1 MLQDSCLHLGRQE
14 AMTAFD
20 TGIKKSTT
28 ETLRDLIHSY
38 PSGRVVMRDPN
49 DLSIGWRVSFSQG
62 CINFAESIVGNQER
76 LSYLLQRCTPQFEG
90 SRPQEA
96 ISDYSF
102 LCQLWQSDYISHDQ
116 LRDLL
121 TAITQEAL
129 IHALAIPNAQYQFE
143 TNIQIDPIL
152 LCTSLWDLVL
162 PVEQTINQWTLLST
176 EIQSP
181 FSRPYIADWDKFAEY
196 ADYVSDGLPHIEQ
209 LTYALGQDQCLYQLA
224 HTLRVK
230 VGDLAISLHP
240 LIKLGALGMYPYH
253 MGEVL
258 TRPRIACI
266 NQSKL
271 TQRYVTQVL
280 EPSGYD
286 VMRLSDSIRAL
297 PALLKRPPVLALV
310 DAELPHLDGY
320 QLCRMVHRREPLR
333 DLPVIIMAPKRGMCD
348 LIRTRLSG
356 AMACL
361 GKPFH
366 HQELLALVQQAAA
379 TLPLEQQQKLRSLP
393 ILETPANSKA
403 LIQA

>member
-1 MLQDSCLHLGRQE
+1 MLQNSCLHLGRQE

-20 TGIKKSTT
+20 TGVKKSTT

-38 PSGRVVMRDPN
+38 PSGRVVIRDPN
-49 DLSIGWRVSFSQG
+49 DLAIGWRISFSQG
-62 CINFAESIVGNQER
+62 RINFAESVVGNQER
-76 LSYLLQRCTPQFEG
+76 LSYLLERCTPQFQG
-90 SRPQEA
+90 SRPHES

-102 LCQLWQSDYISHDQ
+102 LCQLWQLDYISHDQ

-121 TAITQEAL
+121 TAVTQEAL
-129 IHALAIPNAQYQFE
+129 IHALAIPHAQYQFE
-143 TNIQIDPIL
+143 ANIQIDPIL

-162 PVEQTINQWTLLST
+162 PVEQTINQWMLLSA

-181 FSRPYIADWDKFAEY
+181 FSRPYIADWDKFVEY
-196 ADYVSDGLPHIEQ
+196 AGYVSDGLPQIEQ
-209 LTYALGQDQCLYQLA
+209 LTHALGQDQCLYQLA
-224 HTLRVK
+224 HTLSVK
-230 VGDLAISLHP
+230 VGDLAVSLHP
-240 LIKLGALGMYPYH
+240 LIKLGALGMHPYY

-258 TRPRIACI
+258 TRPRVACI

-271 TQRYVTQVL
+271 TQRYVSQVL

-310 DAELPHLDGY
+310 DADLPHLDGY
-320 QLCRMVHRREPLR
+320 QLCRMVHRREPLQ
-333 DLPVIIMAPKRGMCD
+333 DLPIIIMASKRGAYD
-348 LIRTRLSG
+348 VIRTRLSG

-366 HQELLALVQQAAA
+366 HQELLALVQQASAV
-379 TLPLEQQQKLRSLP
+379 LPMEQQQQLHSLP
-393 ILETPANSKA
+393 VLESQSNSKA

>member
-1 MLQDSCLHLGRQE
+1 MLSTSCLHLGRQE

-20 TGIKKSTT
+20 TGVKKSTT
-28 ETLRDLIHSY
+28 ETLRDLIHCY
-38 PSGRVVMRDPN
+38 PSGRVVVRDPN
-49 DLSIGWRVSFSQG
+49 DLSIGWRISFSQG
-62 CINFAESIVGNQER
+62 QVNFAESIVGNPER
-76 LSYLLQRCTPQFEG
+76 LSYLLQRCMPQFEG
-90 SRPQEA
+90 SHPQEA

-102 LCQLWQSDYISHDQ
+102 LCQLWRSDYITHEQ

-121 TAITQEAL
+121 TAVTQEAL
-129 IHALAIPNAQYQFE
+129 IHALAIPHAQYQFE
-143 TNIQIDPIL
+143 TNVQVDPLL
-152 LCTSLWDLVL
+152 LCTSLWDLIL
-162 PVEQTINQWTLLST
+162 PVEQTVNQWALLST

-181 FSRPYIADWDKFAEY
+181 FARPYIADWDKFVEY

-209 LTYALGQDQCLYQLA
+209 LTHALGQGQCLYQLA
-224 HTLRVK
+224 HTLSVK
-230 VGDLAISLHP
+230 VGDLAVSLHP
-240 LIKLGALGMYPYH
+240 LIKLGALGMHPYH

-297 PALLKRPPVLALV
+297 PALLKRPPVLALM

-320 QLCRMVHRREPLR
+320 QLCRMVHRRESLQN
-333 DLPVIIMAPKRGMCD
+333 LPVIIMSPKRGMCD

-379 TLPLEQQQKLRSLP
+379 TLPLEQQQQLHSLP
-393 ILETPANSKA
+393 MIEAQANSKA

>member
-1 MLQDSCLHLGRQE
+1 MLQARCLHIGRQE

-20 TGIKKSTT
+20 TGVKKSTT
-28 ETLRDLIHSY
+28 ETLRDIIHSQ
-38 PSGRVVMRDPN
+38 PSGRVIIRDPS
-49 DLSIGWRVSFSQG
+49 DLSIGWRISFSQG
-62 CINFAESIVGNQER
+62 RINFAESIVGNQER
-76 LSYLLQRCTPQFEG
+76 LSYLLQRCMPQFEG
-90 SRPQEA
+90 SSPLEA

-121 TAITQEAL
+121 TAVTQEAL
-129 IHALAIPNAQYQFE
+129 IHALAIPHAQYQFE

-162 PVEQTINQWTLLST
+162 PVEQTINQWMLLSA

-181 FSRPYIADWDKFAEY
+181 FYRPYIADWDKFVEY
-196 ADYVSDGLPHIEQ
+196 ADYVSDGLPQIEQ
-209 LTYALGQDQCLYQLA
+209 LTHALGQDQCLYQLA
-224 HTLRVK
+224 HALSVK
-230 VGDLAISLHP
+230 VGDLAVSLHP
-240 LIKLGALGMYPYH
+240 LIKMGALGMHPYH

-258 TRPRIACI
+258 TRPRVACI
-266 NQSKL
+266 NHSKL

-297 PALLKRPPVLALV
+297 PALLKRPPVMALM

-366 HQELLALVQQAAA
+366 HQELLALVQQASAN
-379 TLPLEQQQKLRSLP
+379 LPWEQQQKLQSLP
-393 ILETPANSKA
+393 AIEAQNNSKA

>member
-1 MLQDSCLHLGRQE
+1 MLQTNCLHLGKQE

-20 TGIKKSTT
+20 TGVKKSTA
-28 ETLRDLIHSY
+28 ETLRDLIHAY
-38 PSGRVVMRDPN
+38 PSGRVLIRDPS

-62 CINFAESIVGNQER
+62 RVNFAESIVGNQER
-76 LSYLLQRCTPQFEG
+76 LSYLLQRCMPQFEG
-90 SRPQEA
+90 SHPQESV
-96 ISDYSF
+96 SDYSF
-102 LCQLWQSDYISHDQ
+102 LCHLWQADYISHDQ

-129 IHALAIPNAQYQFE
+129 IHALAIPHAQYQFE
-143 TNIQIDPIL
+143 ANIQIDPIL
-152 LCTSLWDLVL
+152 LCMSLWDLVL
-162 PVEQTINQWTLLST
+162 PVEQTINQWTLLSA

-181 FSRPYIADWDKFAEY
+181 FSRPYITDADKFAEY
-196 ADYVSDGLPHIEQ
+196 ADYVSESLPHLDHLTHALEQ
-209 LTYALGQDQCLYQLA
+209 EQCLYQLA
-224 HTLRVK
+224 HNLSVK

-240 LIKLGALGMYPYH
+240 LIKLGALGVNPYH

-258 TRPRIACI
+258 TRPRVACI

-320 QLCRMVHRREPLR
+320 QLCRMVHRRDALR
-333 DLPVIIMAPKRGMCD
+333 ELPVIIMAPQRGMCD
-348 LIRTRLSG
+348 LIRSRLSG

-366 HQELLALVQQAAA
+366 HQELLALVQKAAA
-379 TLPLEQQQKLRSLP
+379 ALPVDQQQQLHSLP
-393 ILETPANSKA
+393 VLEAQSDSKA
-403 LIQA
+403 LIKV

>member
-1 MLQDSCLHLGRQE
+1 MLPVDWLHLDRQE

-20 TGIKKSTT
+20 TSVKKSTT
-28 ETLRDLIHSY
+28 ETLRDLIHDS
-38 PSGRVVMRDPN
+38 PSGRVIIRDPQ
-49 DLSIGWRVSFSQG
+49 DLSIGWRIYFSQG
-62 CINFAESIVGNQER
+62 QVNFAESTVGSQER
-76 LSYLLQRCTPQFEG
+76 LSYLLQRCTPALDG
-90 SRPQEA
+90 YPVQESL
-96 ISDYSF
+96 SDYSF
-102 LCQLWQSDYISHDQ
+102 LSQLWRADYITQDQ
-116 LRDLL
+116 FKDLL
-121 TAITQEAL
+121 TAVTQEAL
-129 IHALAIPNAQYQFE
+129 VHALAIPHAQYQFE
-143 TNIQIDPIL
+143 SNVQVEPL
-152 LCTSLWDLVL
+152 VLESSLWDLVL
-162 PVEQTINQWTLLST
+162 PVEQTVNQWTLLST

-181 FSRPYIADWDKFAEY
+181 FARPYIADGETFVEY
-196 ADYVSDGLPHIEQ
+196 ADYVSDSLPHIEQ
-209 LTYALGQDQCLYQLA
+209 LTHALGQNQCLYHLA
-224 HTLRVK
+224 HTLGVK
-230 VGDLAISLHP
+230 VGDLAVSLHP
-240 LIKLGALGMYPYH
+240 LIKLGALGMHPYH

-258 TRPRIACI
+258 TRPRVACI

-310 DAELPHLDGY
+310 ESELPHLDGY
-320 QLCRMVHRREPLR
+320 QLCRMVHRRESLR
-333 DLPVIIMAPKRGMCD
+333 SLPVIIMAPKRGMCD

-379 TLPLEQQQKLRSLP
+379 TLPLEQQQQLHALP
-393 ILETPANSKA
+393 MIEAQARSKA